1 MLFMVVPWCYKHDF
15 FLWLFSVLA
24 YVIGSESH
32 LSNCRHGREAL
43 EKERINEQLNQLRD
57 IPVGKFQWILKSRT
71 SIVFHFIILYQCS
84 DNINISFLLFN
95 IHESTIKYRIE
106 IRFDN
111 GFFKSYFGGKIYK
124 RPRFRWKREI
134 NYLLTY

>member
-57 IPVGKFQWILKSRT
+57 IPVGKFQSILKSRT
-71 SIVFHFIILYQCS
+71 SIVFHFIILYPQCARLGYHRDFS
-84 DNINISFLLFN
+84 EKNSNSLPNVLQ
-95 IHESTIKYRIE
+95 IE
-106 IRFDN
+106 IEWRFSLILIIWKVKKIFLVLKGQKN
-111 GFFKSYFGGKIYK
+111 G
-124 RPRFRWKREI
+124 WKV
-134 NYLLTY
+134 